1 MIQKNIIL
9 TGPPRS
15 GTTLTCNLL
24 NKLPNVAALHEP
36 MNLKMF
42 SNKSEG
48 LKNTIDFFEKM
59 RKMIV
64 EDGYAISKVKNGT
77 IPTNPFEEGKTNRTS
92 IVKKEKFKIDKQLST
107 DFILVIKQNA
117 HFTFLLKEFK
127 NEFPCFVVIRNPLTT
142 IASWNS
148 IEAPVSNGNLTV
160 LKGLNQM
167 LYERL
172 NSIDDLFLRQI
183 TLYNEIVKNY
193 FMIHEKNI
201 IRYEDLIKTSGKALS
216 VITES
221 AMNLDETMENK
232 NIINNY
238 NLEHL
243 TMISE
248 KILEDTGAW
257 RFFYTE
263 KEILNT
269 FNSLNNRKLR

>member
-24 NKLPNVAALHEP
+24 NKLPNVLALHEP

-42 SNKSEG
+42 SNKREG
-48 LKNTIDFFEKM
+48 LKNTIDFFGKM

-64 EDGYAISKVKNGT
+64 EDGYAISKVQNGA

-117 HFTFLLKEFK
+117 HFTFLLNELK
-127 NEFPCFVVIRNPLTT
+127 NKFPCFVVIRNPLTT

-167 LYERL
+167 LFERL
-172 NSIDDLFLRQI
+172 NTIDDLFLRQI

-193 FMIHEKNI
+193 FMIHKKNI

-221 AMNLDETMENK
+221 AMNLDETMENR
-232 NIINNY
+232 NTINNY
-238 NLEHL
+238 HLEHL

-248 KILEDTGAW
+248 KILKDSGAW
-257 RFFYTE
+257 RTFYTE

-269 FNSLNNRKLR
+269 FNS

>member
-64 EDGYAISKVKNGT
+64 EDGYAISKVKNGA

-193 FMIHEKNI
+193 FIIHEKNI